1 MREHLHGR
9 NITHRVGSVLYSHEK
24 HLHGR
29 NITHRVGSVLYSH
42 EGHNIAHR
50 VGSVLYSHEE
60 TLTWPQHNT
69 QSGVGV
75 VLT

>member
-9 NITHRVGSVLYSHEK
+9 NITHRVGSVLYSHEGTLAWPQ
-24 HLHGR
+24 H
-29 NITHRVGSVLYSH
+29 NTQSGSVLYSH
-42 EGHNIAHR
+42 EG
-50 VGSVLYSHEE
+50 

>member
-9 NITHRVGSVLYSHEK
+9 NITHRVGSVLYSHE
-24 HLHGR
+24 G
-29 NITHRVGSVLYSH
+29 
-42 EGHNIAHR
+42 
-50 VGSVLYSHEE
+50 

-69 QSGVGV
+69 QSGIGVVLTLTWPQHSTQSGVGV

>member
-1 MREHLHGR
+1 MRGR
-9 NITHRVGSVLYSHEK
+9 NIT
-24 HLHGR
+24 
-29 NITHRVGSVLYSH
+29 
-42 EGHNIAHR
+42 HR

-75 VLT
+75 VTSHEETLTWPQHNTQSGVGVVLT